1 MHEGWWH
8 GTCNVVFFYP
18 SMKDDSLHHDYMC
31 LVTVHS
37 WNLTVWWRKS
47 FPCGSSRGVEIL
59 GLRKVSWGESHPG
72 WTLPVRGFSSNLLQ
86 LSSGGKKFWG
96 KRLAQRRELNASF
109 SWCHFHAD
117 FTQWKNLV
125 MLKSVTALCPH
136 RNKNTREARGHI
148 LLRVFVDLH
157 MSQLKAS
164 KRHMVSFF
172 PSNSF
177 HKAWVFYCMRHIWSS
192 FVTASF
198 QHVSSFFL
206 SRVGN
211 HFNGWFNTRAREAT
225 HSCMLHSLVHY
236 AKYKNKTF
244 IVLRCCSYVY

>member
-8 GTCNVVFFYP
+8 VQRCFFYP
-18 SMKDDSLHHDYMC
+18 SMKDDSHNHDYMC

-96 KRLAQRRELNASF
+96 KRLAQRWQLNASF

-157 MSQLKAS
+157 MSQSKSS
-164 KRHMVSFF
+164 KRYMVRFSHQIPSTRPESF
-172 PSNSF
+172 
-177 HKAWVFYCMRHIWSS
+177 
-192 FVTASF
+192 TACGISGP
-198 QHVSSFFL
+198 HL
-206 SRVGN
+206 
-211 HFNGWFNTRAREAT
+211 
-225 HSCMLHSLVHY
+225 
-236 AKYKNKTF
+236 
-244 IVLRCCSYVY
+244 